1 MSEEKRVLTG
11 AIGKVKWFNSE
22 KGYGFITADDGTE
35 YFIHYTGISIDGR
48 KGYRFLKEEEVVKF
62 DIGQNEKGSYATN
75 VTLA

>member
-1 MSEEKRVLTG
+1 MSEEKKVLTG
-11 AIGKVKWFNSE
+11 TVKWFNGE
-22 KGYGFITADDGTE
+22 KGYGFITVDDTD
-35 YFIHYTGISIDGR
+35 YFIHYTGISIDRR